1 MTIIYAG
8 TNPLLSGLYSSGL
21 YTEYG
26 NRVVLGGVVH
36 LSN

>member
-1 MTIIYAG
+1 MTIIYAD
-8 TNPLLSGLYSSGL
+8 TNPLLSGLYSSSL
-21 YTEYG
+21 YIEYG